1 MLILTLL
8 ICFLASF
15 SLTPL
20 IKKLALAVGA
30 VDRPSERKVH
40 ATVMARLGGLAI
52 FISFILGILIAHP
65 PNKTVWPIVLGASV
79 IILTG
84 FLDDK
89 FELSPKL
96 KLLGQIAAAL
106 IIVFMGDIQVN
117 FINLPF
123 NGRLELEWL
132 SVPVTVIWILAIT
145 NSINLIDGLDGLAA
159 GVSSIVLI
167 TISIMAMIMG
177 DAFVLMIASVTL
189 FSTLGFLF
197 HNFYPAKIFM
207 GDTGALFLGF
217 IIAVVSLLGFK
228 NVTMFSLVV
237 PVIILGV
244 PISDTI
250 FAIIRRIVHKQPISL
265 ADKSHLHHCLLRFG
279 FSHQKTVLI
288 IYAMSSVFGLAA
300 IIFSTSTLW
309 GSMIILA
316 LLTIGIEL
324 VVESIGLVSQNYKPV
339 LNAIKR
345 PQK

>member
-1 MLILTLL
+1 MLIVTLL
-8 ICFLASF
+8 ICFFASLG
-15 SLTPL
+15 LTPF
-20 IKKLALAVGA
+20 IKKFALAIGA
-30 VDRPSERKVH
+30 VDRPSDRKVH
-40 ATVMARLGGLAI
+40 ATMMPRLGGLAI

-65 PNKTVWPIVLGASV
+65 PDQTVWPIVLGASV

-84 FLDDK
+84 ILDDK
-89 FELSPKL
+89 IELSPKL

-123 NGRLELEWL
+123 NGRLELEWF

-159 GVSSIVLI
+159 GVSSIVFI
-167 TISIMAMIMG
+167 TISIMALIMG
-177 DAFVLMIASVTL
+177 DMFVLIIASVAL

-309 GSMIILA
+309 GSIIILA

-324 VVESIGLVSQNYKPV
+324 VVETVGLVSQNYKPV

-345 PQK
+345 PHK